1 MTALSRAAWRGW
13 RGAATAGQGYE
24 IGPLRGRG
32 VTAGNGEA
40 RVQLSSHPT
49 SAAAARRFVHEALD
63 GWGCEDRDAVLV
75 CTDELVTNAI
85 VHVSS
90 DIEVVVCRR
99 REAIRVE
106 VHDASP
112 RPPLRRVHRPD
123 ADSGRGLRVVEA
135 LSTRWGVDA
144 AVDGKVVWFEVA
156 AAADADAT

>member
-1 MTALSRAAWRGW
+1 MS
-13 RGAATAGQGYE
+13 GQGYE
-24 IGPLRGRG
+24 IGRMRGRG
-32 VTAGNGEA
+32 VIVGDGEA

-63 GWGCEDRDAVLV
+63 GWGCEERDAVLV

-99 REAIRVE
+99 RGVIRVE
-106 VHDASP
+106 VHDASA
-112 RPPLRRVHRPD
+112 RPPLRRVHRVD

-135 LSTRWGVDA
+135 LSARWGVDPTA
-144 AVDGKVVWFEVA
+144 GGKVVWFEVPV
-156 AAADADAT
+156 DPSR

>member
-1 MTALSRAAWRGW
+1 MGD
-13 RGAATAGQGYE
+13 
-24 IGPLRGRG
+24 
-32 VTAGNGEA
+32 GEA

-49 SAAAARRFVHEALD
+49 SAVAARRFVHEALD
-63 GWGCEDRDAVLV
+63 GWGCEERDAVLV

-99 REAIRVE
+99 ADVIRVE

-123 ADSGRGLRVVEA
+123 ADSGRGLQVVEA
-135 LSTRWGVDA
+135 LSARWGVDPA
-144 AVDGKVVWFEVA
+144 AGGKVVWFEVPGT
-156 AAADADAT
+156 ADAT